1 MQRRAVFGLFLLPL
15 ARGQGT
21 CAPTPALTQGPY
33 YLRDVPQREDLRE
46 GLPGV
51 PLRLL
56 LRVRDRAC
64 RPLQG
69 ARVDLWHTDALG
81 RYSGVNAPGTFCRGW
96 QATDER
102 GEVAFLTLF
111 PGWYPSR
118 TPPPAP
124 AGGSG
129 RAGLRHPALLPRGGP
144 APGLRP
150 PALPGKGDAPG
161 EQPAGRPL
169 PGGPSPP
176 PGTGRGGVP
185 GGLRPHPA
193 RLRLRLDHGVP
204 VSRSTGSPSRA
215 SK

>member
-69 ARVDLWHTDALG
+69 ARVNLWHTDALG

-118 TPPPAP
+118 TPTCTCGWKRE
-124 AGGSG
+124 GGSS
-129 RAGLRHPALLPRGGP
+129 PPSSSSPRRSSARSTP
-144 APGLRP
+144 SRP
-150 PALPGKGDAPG
+150 TGKGGCPG
-161 EQPAGRPL
+161 
-169 PGGPSPP
+169 
-176 PGTGRGGVP
+176 
-185 GGLRPHPA
+185 
-193 RLRLRLDHGVP
+193 
-204 VSRSTGSPSRA
+204 
-215 SK
+215 

>member
-64 RPLQG
+64 RPLEG

-118 TPPPAP
+118 TPHLHLRVEV
-124 AGGSG
+124 GG
-129 RAGLRHPALLPRGGP
+129 RVFATQLFFPEEIQRQAY
-144 APGLRP
+144 
-150 PALPGKGDAPG
+150 ALPPYRERGMPRVNNRQDGLFRADLLLRLEREG
-161 EQPAGRPL
+161 EAYREAFVLTL
-169 PGGPSPP
+169 PG
-176 PGTGRGGVP
+176 
-185 GGLRPHPA
+185 
-193 RLRLRLDHGVP
+193 
-204 VSRSTGSPSRA
+204 
-215 SK
+215 

>member
-118 TPPPAP
+118 TPHLHLRVE
-124 AGGSG
+124 AGG
-129 RAGLRHPALLPRGGP
+129 RVFATQLFFPEEVQRQVY
-144 APGLRP
+144 
-150 PALPGKGDAPG
+150 ALPPYRERGRTFSSAWNGKG
-161 EQPAGRPL
+161 RRT
-169 PGGPSPP
+169 GGPSSSPCP
-176 PGTGRGGVP
+176 AEATLGPR
-185 GGLRPHPA
+185 RPRQQVHRKPQ
-193 RLRLRLDHGVP
+193 
-204 VSRSTGSPSRA
+204 
-215 SK
+215 

>member
-64 RPLQG
+64 RPLEG

-102 GEVAFLTLF
+102 GEVAFLILF

-118 TPPPAP
+118 TPHLHLRVE
-124 AGGSG
+124 AGGRVFATQLFFPEEDPVLAQEGAHLIFHPFQEAGERLGERLLESLAIMGKVNYG
-129 RAGLRHPALLPRGGP
+129 RS
-144 APGLRP
+144 
-150 PALPGKGDAPG
+150 
-161 EQPAGRPL
+161 QQM
-169 PGGPSPP
+169 
-176 PGTGRGGVP
+176 
-185 GGLRPHPA
+185 
-193 RLRLRLDHGVP
+193 
-204 VSRSTGSPSRA
+204 GSD
-215 SK
+215 